1 MIDPKTP
8 GSKKLAALGRAAFLY
23 AGWYPRLWLGWGRW
37 PRYSEFGEL
46 AGHMRFV
53 NRAEA
58 GQFGEEQVYFQ
69 VATRIEGTIE

>member
-1 MIDPKTP
+1 
-8 GSKKLAALGRAAFLY
+8 
-23 AGWYPRLWLGWGRW
+23 
-37 PRYSEFGEL
+37 
-46 AGHMRFV
+46 MRFV